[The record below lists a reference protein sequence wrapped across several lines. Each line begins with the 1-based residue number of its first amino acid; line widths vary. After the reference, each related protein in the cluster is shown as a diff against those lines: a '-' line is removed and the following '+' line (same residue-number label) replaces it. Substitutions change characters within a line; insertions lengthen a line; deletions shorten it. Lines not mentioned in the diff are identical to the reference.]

1 MIFTN
6 TGLVLHLVKS
16 CTLFNVFFDLM
27 KGAEIVTILMH
38 FFFGHDLPIAYFYTN
53 SSLRNIK
60 DMID

>member
-27 KGAEIVTILMH
+27 KGNRHDFDA